1 MKKRVLMLLAC
12 DPAFNNFGCAV
23 LDQYGTVIDCGT
35 IQTKKLLKTAA
46 DDVRRVSYITSQL
59 AKSIRHYDIKG
70 ILSELPPG
78 GGQSAAGVKGLA
90 MAVGLLAALSTTL
103 LIPIEWAT
111 PEEVKKAL
119 TGKKAAS
126 KEDMM
131 DAACKKYNFPI
142 TKKKIYIKNT
152 QKISRI
158 DSIYHPLGKSLGKNQ
173 FEHIADAIGAFEA
186 LKHTNTARLFL
197 HKSAT

>member
-1 MKKRVLMLLAC
+1 MLLAC
-12 DPAFNNFGCAV
+12 DPGFNNFGCAV

-35 IQTKKLLKTAA
+35 IQTKRTTKKLLRTA
-46 DDVRRVSYITSQL
+46 DDDVQRVSYITSQL

-70 ILSELPPG
+70 ILSELPPS
-78 GGQSAAGVKGLA
+78 GGQSAAGIKGLA

-142 TKKKIYIKNT
+142 TQKKIM
-152 QKISRI
+152 
-158 DSIYHPLGKSLGKNQ
+158 
-173 FEHIADAIGAFEA
+173 
-186 LKHTNTARLFL
+186 
-197 HKSAT
+197 

>member
-1 MKKRVLMLLAC
+1 MLLAC
-12 DPAFNNFGCAV
+12 DPSFNNFGCAV

-35 IQTKKLLKTAA
+35 IQTKKTSKKLLRTA
-46 DDVRRVSYITSQL
+46 DDDVQRVSYITTQL
-59 AKSIRHYDIKG
+59 VKTIKHYDIKG
-70 ILSELPPG
+70 ILSELPPS
-78 GGQSAAGVKGLA
+78 GGQSAVAVKGLA
-90 MAVGLLAALSTTL
+90 MAVGLLTALSTAL
-103 LIPIEWAT
+103 FIPVEWAT

-131 DAACKKYNFPI
+131 DAACKKHNFPI
-142 TKKKIYIKNT
+142 TQKKIYVKNT

-158 DSIYHPLGKSLGKNQ
+158 DSIYHPLGKALGKNQ
-173 FEHIADAIGAFEA
+173 FEHIADAIGAYEA

-197 HKSAT
+197 HKSVI